1 MVRGPAGAHSSRN
14 RRFSFRWASS
24 SLHHDLVGD
33 LPCGVIKHF
42 IFSQAHNFVLKIA
55 GVIQK
60 GLCRESGEVQANHF
74 LAEVVALWRH
84 CACRMCSFDK
94 LDLVESNLAAVIV
107 QLDGSS
113 EDENTERLWKEEL
126 ALCNARL
133 ALLGGE
139 A

>member
-1 MVRGPAGAHSSRN
+1 
-14 RRFSFRWASS
+14 
-24 SLHHDLVGD
+24 
-33 LPCGVIKHF
+33 
-42 IFSQAHNFVLKIA
+42 
-55 GVIQK
+55 VIQK
-60 GLCRESGEVQANHF
+60 GLYSESGEVQAKHF
-74 LAEVVALWRH
+74 LPEIVALLPH

-94 LDLVESNLAAVIV
+94 LDHVESNLAAVIV
-107 QLDGSS
+107 QLNGSS